1 MDTVYYLDKFQHI
14 GSRLDKELLRRHN
27 MEYRVGEWLHSPVLK
42 MQKRS
47 WMAAGLKEFEHSVFF
62 SIWVSDDTL
71 KSNKLYYN
79 IHALQLRS
87 LTGYSIKSREFAA
100 AFRIRFAAFAQK
112 WPNVRVDFGPQTLM
126 EGWIA
131 IDALTLDQDVRD
143 LAGKFLEIEGIIDQL
158 FAERKKY

>member
-1 MDTVYYLDKFQHI
+1 MDTVYYLDKFQQI
-14 GSRLDKELLRRHN
+14 AGTLDKELLSRHK
-27 MEYRVGEWLHSPVLK
+27 MEYKVGEWMHSPVLK

-100 AFRIRFAAFAQK
+100 AFRTRFAVFAQK
-112 WPNVRVDFGPQTLM
+112 WPNVSLDFGPQTLM
-126 EGWIA
+126 EGWVA
-131 IDALTLDQDVRD
+131 IDVLTLDQDVRD
-143 LAGKFLEIEGIIDQL
+143 LAGKFLEIEDIIDQL
-158 FAERKKY
+158 FAERRK